1 MEIRIAEAND
11 WDGFWVLLGLMG
23 KRDENGEIA
32 KQRFVNILS
41 CTNHFIPVAVNNDT
55 LIGYGWVQDYGFHLR
70 TGKKTS
76 RMHDVFVHPDY
87 RNQGVAKA
95 LLSTIESWAKQNE
108 TSWLQW
114 NSSPSAINFYKKIG
128 HSPIEEENDYP
139 LFEIEF

>member
-23 KRDENGEIA
+23 KRDENEVIA
-32 KQRFVNILS
+32 KQRFLNLLES
-41 CTNHFIPVAVNNDT
+41 TNHFIPVAVEKDT

-76 RMHDVFVHPDY
+76 RMHDLFVHPDY

-95 LLSTIESWAKQNE
+95 LLSTIEFWANQNG

-114 NSSPSAINFYKKIG
+114 NSSPSAVDFYKKIG
-128 HSPIEEENDYP
+128 LASLEEENDYP
-139 LFEIEF
+139 FFEIEF